1 MKKGTSIVLLSIIS
15 FIMAFLMVMTFVRFP
30 VGVKQY
36 NSVLGA
42 IELDHGISSSA
53 VYTLSLDKTSDI
65 PEDMDEVLS
74 TLDYRLNEL
83 GYTNHT
89 LQAVKPVD
97 SNVYDIRVEVNP
109 DINDSYE
116 IDTDTLDTVM
126 DKVIKYGSLKFY
138 GGSSSNPT
146 TEIFKDIENPVAK
159 AEFAGYNEQVQYY
172 ICNITFSSD
181 AMAELEELMSEGDF
195 YMLVKLG
202 DEALNPFNGT
212 SAITLD
218 YFSGSTIAIQSM
230 DEISSK
236 LMALQITSGG
246 LDYKYT
252 RSTVSVASAYL
263 GSSTATV
270 ITIVMGVA
278 LVIAMV
284 ALILINKGFGIASA
298 LSLLAFAILQT
309 IMMIAVP
316 GIKFSIGGIIG
327 FALATVLAIDGMVV
341 TSKRINEELAS
352 GKTVKSALRT
362 GFNRALMP
370 NLGAGIVSIFISL
383 LLFAFTKAEV
393 QVFGIV
399 FGIGSA
405 LALITSLVF
414 VRMFNALLL
423 PLVNDKE
430 KFLKTNKEAK

>member
-30 VGVKQY
+30 IGVKQY

-42 IELDHGISSSA
+42 IELDHGISPSA
-53 VYTLSLDKTSDI
+53 SYTLTLDKTSDI
-65 PEDMDEVLS
+65 PEDIDDVLS
-74 TLDYRLNEL
+74 TLDYRLNAL

-89 LQAVKPVD
+89 VQAVKPVE
-97 SNVYDIRVEVNP
+97 SNVYDIRVEINP
-109 DINDSYE
+109 DINSSYE
-116 IDTDTLDTVM
+116 MDTETLDTVM

-146 TEIFKDIENPVAK
+146 TEIFKDIEKPVEK
-159 AEFAGYNEQVQYY
+159 AEYVGYNEQVQYY

-195 YMLVKLG
+195 YFLVKLG

-218 YFSGSTIAIQSM
+218 YFLGNSISIQSM

-246 LDYKYT
+246 LDYQYT
-252 RSTVSVASAYL
+252 RSTVSISSAYL
-263 GSSTATV
+263 GVDSATV
-270 ITIVMGVA
+270 VTIVLGVS
-278 LVIAMV
+278 LIIAM
-284 ALILINKGFGIASA
+284 AGLIIVNKGFGIASA
-298 LSLLAFAILQT
+298 LSLLAFALLET
-309 IMMIAVP
+309 LMMIAVP
-316 GIKFSIGGIIG
+316 GIKFSIGGVIG
-327 FALATVLAIDGMVV
+327 FALASVLAVDGMIV
-341 TSKRINEELAS
+341 TSKRIKEELSS
-352 GKTVKSALRT
+352 GKTVKSALRI
-362 GFNRALMP
+362 GFKRALMP
-370 NLGAGIVSIFISL
+370 NLSAGIVSIFISL
-383 LLFAFTKAEV
+383 LLFAFTRAEV
-393 QVFGIV
+393 QMFGIV

-405 LALITSLVF
+405 LALITSLVL

-423 PLVNDKE
+423 PLVEDKE
-430 KFLKTNKEAK
+430 KFLKGNKEVA